1 MYDTTIA
8 AKLLGQLDSF
18 LGRISPHFHKPVAR
32 FIGDMMYGI
41 MAEKDVKLTSVVRA
55 LKEKITAKKVEDRL
69 SRMLS
74 SEGLERDLHDVI
86 AAEGSA
92 KVHRD
97 TLIILDPSDVQKPY
111 ARKME
116 HLAKVWDGSKGEVG
130 DNLGYWGCMAVACES
145 GGRRPI
151 PLHFRL
157 WSAESPGFAS
167 ENDEVE
173 SVVRTI
179 SKHTKKRGIYVY
191 DRGGDNIEF
200 YRFLLSMGLDFIVRL
215 KERYV
220 KSWKRK
226 VLCGEL
232 AGQCRMLYREVVAFD
247 HHGEE
252 RRVTIEFGVVPVRL
266 PDIPDRLLHMVVV
279 RGFGKQPMML
289 LTTLAR
295 NTSREALWQVVEGYI
310 TRWRVEDTIRHVKQS
325 YHLEDIRLFKY
336 DKLKSMAAVVLATV
350 YFSMVWIGNSEK
362 HAVIARSIARMSF
375 RIHGVPDFHFYS
387 IVDGTSDILKG
398 HGGRWRGFDP
408 AKAEKER
415 EASLFAFFGVNTG

>member
-8 AKLLGQLDSF
+8 AKLLKQLESF

-41 MAEKDVKLTSVVRA
+41 MAEKDVKLSSIVRA
-55 LKEKITAKKVEDRL
+55 LKEGITPKKVEDRL

-74 SEGLERDLHDVI
+74 SNGLERDLHDVI
-86 AAEGSA
+86 AAEGA
-92 KVHRD
+92 GKVHRD

-111 ARKME
+111 AKKME

-130 DNLGYWGCMAVACES
+130 DNLGYWGCMAVACDS
-145 GGRRPI
+145 GGRRPM

-157 WSAESPGFAS
+157 WSADSPGFVS

-173 SVVRTI
+173 SIVKTI

-226 VLCGEL
+226 VMCGEL
-232 AGQCRMLYREVVAFD
+232 ASECRMLYREVVEFD

-252 RRVTIEFGVVPVRL
+252 KRVTIEFGVVPVRL
-266 PDIPDRLLHMVVV
+266 PDIPDKLLHMVVV

-289 LTTLAR
+289 LTTLAK

-325 YHLEDIRLFKY
+325 YKLEDIRLFKY
-336 DKLKSMAAVVLATV
+336 GKLKAMAAVVLATA
-350 YFSMVWIGNSEK
+350 YFSMAWIGNSEK
-362 HAVIARSIARMSF
+362 HDVIARSIARMSF
-375 RIHGVPDFHFYS
+375 RIHDVPEFHFYA
-387 IVDGTSDILKG
+387 IADGASDVLKRG
-398 HGGRWRGFDP
+398 RRWRGFDP
-408 AKAEKER
+408 AAAEAR
-415 EASLFAFFGVNTG
+415 DAASLFEFFGLNTG